1 MSDGSGSHVEQV
13 LLYRLIC
20 RAWERAIRLEDPLLS
35 YLLGMAVVHLWEQ
48 LGAGLR
54 LPSGL
59 TATRPPDPTC

>member
-1 MSDGSGSHVEQV
+1 MSDGRVSRGKRV

-20 RAWERAIRLEDPLLS
+20 RAWERAVRLEDPFLA

-59 TATRPPDPTC
+59 TERHPPDPAM